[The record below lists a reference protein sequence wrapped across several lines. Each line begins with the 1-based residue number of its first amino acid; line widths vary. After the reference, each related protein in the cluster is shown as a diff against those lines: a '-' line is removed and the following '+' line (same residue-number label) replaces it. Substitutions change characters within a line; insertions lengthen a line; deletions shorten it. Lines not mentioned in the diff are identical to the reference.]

1 MIFIKFLTFVYN
13 LIKGSNFEVLFDE
26 NFLNTLKN
34 INAMIG
40 LVLPM
45 GTVKAILAIT
55 LTLTTFRIVLSVWKA
70 ILQYIPFV

>member
-1 MIFIKFLTFVYN
+1 
-13 LIKGSNFEVLFDE
+13 
-26 NFLNTLKN
+26 
-34 INAMIG
+34 MIG

-55 LTLTTFRIVLSVWKA
+55 LTLTTFRIALSVWKA